1 MYDPKDWFRN
11 RNYSMD
17 QISNLYTHFKIPL
30 DACNLELDAALRKWK
45 NLCMFVSTNYRG
57 LEARLLWEKIFQYK
71 RRRYENICLLEE
83 LIMSLSGSNSTVEK
97 AFSLLTLLMSDRQL
111 KLAHNTTEN
120 LMIININDKLRAS
133 TEREEIV
140 VKAAQKYEDAKKRV
154 RTFDKPPE
162 KHLVIENEDDDD
174 GSDSDDQ
181 VDEEE
186 SATRHDEM
194 NTNEFFSD
202 EEV

>member
-1 MYDPKDWFRN
+1 
-11 RNYSMD
+11 
-17 QISNLYTHFKIPL
+17 
-30 DACNLELDAALRKWK
+30 
-45 NLCMFVSTNYRG
+45 
-57 LEARLLWEKIFQYK
+57 
-71 RRRYENICLLEE
+71 
-83 LIMSLSGSNSTVEK
+83 
-97 AFSLLTLLMSDRQL
+97 
-111 KLAHNTTEN
+111 
-120 LMIININDKLRAS
+120 MIININNKLRTS

-162 KHLVIENEDDDD
+162 KHWVIENEDDDD
-174 GSDSDDQ
+174 DSDSDDE

-186 SATRHDEM
+186 SATLHDEM

>member
-1 MYDPKDWFRN
+1 MYDPKDWSSN

-30 DACNLELDAALRKWK
+30 DVCNLELDAALRKWK
-45 NLCMFVSTNYRG
+45 NLCMFVSTSYRG

-120 LMIININDKLRAS
+120 LMIININDKLRTS

-162 KHLVIENEDDDD
+162 KHLVIENEDNDD

-186 SATRHDEM
+186 SATLHDEM

-202 EEV
+202 KEV